1 MTPARWMAL
10 AAAVAVIGGLSLG
23 LEASSGADAA
33 DRVTLQARPIVV
45 TSGIRVTLFGS
56 VDSGRAGEEV
66 KIQAKDCGRDFFR
79 VVAGAITKE
88 GGGWSTF
95 YFGATVNQ
103 TLRAVWRDATSR
115 EVPIRRR
122 ASVSLQRR
130 SGARFEVRVDGRSVR
145 RKRIF
150 VQRFD
155 RRLGTWR
162 AVKTVVLTE
171 DDGSTALATFTVR
184 APKGTRIRAVFP
196 RSQSAPCFLAGTSN
210 TLTT

>member
-1 MTPARWMAL
+1 MTRARWT
-10 AAAVAVIGGLSLG
+10 AAAVAVAVIGGLGLELDASLG
-23 LEASSGADAA
+23 ADEA

-56 VDSGRAGEEV
+56 VDNGRAGEDI

-88 GGGWSTF
+88 GGEWSTF
-95 YFGATVNQ
+95 YFGATINQ
-103 TLRAVWRDATSR
+103 ALRAVWRDATSQ

-122 ASVSLQRR
+122 ASVSLRER
-130 SGARFEVRVDGRSVR
+130 SGARFEVRVYGRPVW
-145 RKRIF
+145 RKRVF

-155 RRLGTWR
+155 RRLGTWQ

-171 DDGSTALATFTVR
+171 DEGSTALAAFTVR
-184 APKGTRIRAVFP
+184 LSKGTRIRAVFP
-196 RSQSAPCFLAGTSN
+196 RSQSGPCFLAGTSN